1 MPERTGIGW
10 RGLALSIVLAA
21 VALGSTS
28 TASAVIYAPV
38 PPVIY
43 EPAPASPPPFCTPV
57 TVSNLLEPLAHLP
70 KLHAPPAS
78 GRVGFAPASLRLQPL
93 PALVIDEGRVG
104 YELSLN
110 RHAPAFHPGW
120 TVTTTLVRIDSRGR
134 PIKTI
139 DRVRRHLKTIN
150 ARRGAGVKFEVE
162 GASSLYRVITVFRS
176 KSGKRLARYGFYFRL
191 VPTTSN
197 ARLGLDAGSYRVGD
211 TVFGRIENFGTLPV
225 TYGAQFTIEQLEGAS
240 WSRIPQSPRAF
251 PLVSYTAEPGK
262 SGPGCAQFRIR
273 QTMEPGH
280 YRMAKEVDI
289 ETVPQLRSEHAT
301 LYAEFDVLP

>member
-1 MPERTGIGW
+1 MPERAGISW
-10 RGLALSIVLAA
+10 RGLVLTIGLAA
-21 VALGSTS
+21 VALGPTA
-28 TASAVIYAPV
+28 TASAVTYVPV

-43 EPAPASPPPFCTPV
+43 EPAPAAPPPFCTPV
-57 TVSNLLEPLAHLP
+57 AVSNLLEPLAHLP
-70 KLHAPPAS
+70 KLPAPPAS
-78 GRVGFAPASLRLQPL
+78 GRLKFGPASLRLHPL

-104 YELSLN
+104 YELNLN
-110 RHAPAFHPGW
+110 RHAPTFHPDW

-134 PIKTI
+134 AVKSI
-139 DRVRRHLKTIN
+139 DRVQRQLKTVK
-150 ARRGAGVKFEVE
+150 ARRGAGVQFEVE
-162 GASSLYRVITVFRS
+162 GQSALYRVTTVFRS

-197 ARLGLDAGSYRVGD
+197 ARLSLDAGSYRVGD

-240 WSRIPQSPRAF
+240 WSRVPQSPRAF

-280 YRMAKEVDI
+280 YRMSKEVDI